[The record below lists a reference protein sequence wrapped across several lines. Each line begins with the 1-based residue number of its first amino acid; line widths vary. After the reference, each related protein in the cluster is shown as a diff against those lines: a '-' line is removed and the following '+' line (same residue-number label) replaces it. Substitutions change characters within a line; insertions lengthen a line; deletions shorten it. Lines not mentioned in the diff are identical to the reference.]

1 MKKSVLAVVASIS
14 AFLFASSDETL
25 RAAWFVKDISCK
37 VGTPLAGY
45 GPNDISVEK
54 LDDLQLHG
62 LALDDG
68 RTKTLLMSCATR
80 NLRILC
86 CCSVDA
92 RDGFIRSIRARL
104 QSGSDGTDTRRR
116 RGSVLWR

>member
-25 RAAWFVKDISCK
+25 SAAWFVKDISCK

-68 RTKTLLMSCATR
+68 ICGDPCGVKIPEDRIKAHPDDIPKCNLIFSRELNDKIMSGVEER
-80 NLRILC
+80 
-86 CCSVDA
+86 
-92 RDGFIRSIRARL
+92 
-104 QSGSDGTDTRRR
+104 
-116 RGSVLWR
+116 